1 VIGSVTVGYGQYLR
15 SYRKIADD
23 CEYLDNKQVLKWR
36 HQRVARMV
44 KWLESEGMIGTLET
58 TLGTLFT
65 ISNFQKFQDFKS
77 YRVGQLGTRL
87 GTDTGQIRDN
97 NNHLNQ
103 SNQSLGRR
111 QIPDG
116 WAPNDK
122 HRTKAKASGLDIDR
136 EAERFRNHA
145 TSQNRTLVN
154 WDAGFN
160 NWLLKAEEFQ
170 RPTPAIQTSG
180 PPPLAR
186 RPKGLVS

>member
-1 VIGSVTVGYGQYLR
+1 MIGSVTVGYGQYLR

-23 CEYLDNKQVLKWR
+23 CEYLDNNAIRKWSLS
-36 HQRVARMV
+36 RVFRMV
-44 KWLESEGMIGTLET
+44 AWLEGEEMIETSETE
-58 TLGTLFT
+58 LGTLFT
-65 ISNFQKFQDFKS
+65 IKNFQRFQDFKS

-87 GTDTGQIRDN
+87 GTGLEQGWNN

-111 QIPDG
+111 QIPEG